1 MEHDI
6 KLIVGLGNP
15 GQKYE
20 GTRHN
25 VGFDVVDLMAKE
37 AGADFA
43 KHLKWR
49 AYICKHPLGIL
60 MKPHTFMNESGIS
73 VGAALRFYKWQP
85 ENILVIYDDVAI
97 PFGDL
102 RYRTKGS
109 AAGHNGMKSLINH
122 LGGQNFP
129 RLKFGIGGSKPGG
142 MVGHVLGKFDTE
154 ERKVLENR
162 LATATESIQVAC
174 SQGIVQAAN
183 TYNASKSVKEE
194 SQTNTKNT
202 SL

>member
-1 MEHDI
+1 MEAEI

-15 GQKYE
+15 GQKYD

-25 VGFDVVDLMAKE
+25 VGFEVVDELARR
-37 AGADFA
+37 AGATFA

-49 AYICKHPLGIL
+49 AQICKHPLGLL

-73 VGAALRFYKWQP
+73 VGAALRFHKWQP
-85 ENILVIYDDVAI
+85 ENVLVIYDDVAL

-102 RYRTKGS
+102 RFRMKGS
-109 AAGHNGMKSLINH
+109 AGGHNGIKSLINH
-122 LGGQNFP
+122 LGGDNFP
-129 RLKFGIGGSKPGG
+129 RLKFGIGSSQQGA

-162 LATATESIQVAC
+162 LATAADAVQVAL
-174 SQGIVQAAN
+174 SQGLVQAAN
-183 TYNASKSVKEE
+183 LYNASKSKQ
-194 SQTNTKNT
+194 SKPNTNNT
-202 SL
+202 EL